1 MPANVHLLN
10 GRRED
15 APLRSLS
22 NFLLRNRWLVFGF
35 LPVVL
40 LAAAAFL
47 YYARPVYEAA
57 ASIRIDEERSNV
69 AVLDILKSLSTG
81 SEIDTEMEELRS
93 RTRAEGV
100 VDSLDLQLDV
110 VVPRRA
116 TRAELFSEVRVSRRA
131 PEQSIALVREG
142 DARFRVDVSGD
153 EGARR
158 VGVGEPLELE
168 GVTLTLAPAAAR
180 HDRIVVEVAEFYDA
194 VRSFA
199 EARDVSR
206 PNREADIVVIRYRGR
221 DSVLVRQVPDVMA
234 RQFIAHRNQ
243 VRKTESTSAITF
255 LGEQLD
261 TLNDQLQVA
270 ENRLRAYREGQQ
282 IVSPQAQAEA
292 QVTAVADLQ
301 AQRDLMNFEREGLAR
316 LLGEVAGEPR
326 DEDDFSPYRRLIA
339 FPTLLRN
346 PAVGELLNN
355 LAIVENQRA
364 ELLMRYTPENPDVQV
379 LTQRVDELERQLAT
393 TATTY
398 LQGLNNQLT
407 SMDERL
413 RSFGGELARVPAKE
427 IQYARLLR
435 EAKLYEEISTL
446 LQTRLKEAEIAAAV
460 EDPTVR
466 VIDPAIPPDEPI
478 WPKPVLSLLLATLV
492 GLSLGVGT
500 AFAREHLDST
510 VHTRE
515 ELQLLAAGVPV
526 LGTIP
531 RIGQVAVA
539 NGGAARRHARP
550 ELQSRLVTGRDPR
563 NPASEAYRSL
573 RTNIAFARPDR
584 APRTLVFTSPTPGD
598 GKSTS
603 AANLA
608 ITLAQQDLRCLLID
622 ADMRRGVLHEVFQIA
637 REPGLSNLLLGTDTV
652 EAVVQRI
659 EIGDGAVLHVIPQG
673 TIPPNPAELLASRRM
688 RALLETLE
696 ESYDTILLDA
706 PPLTVVT
713 DAALLGTNADGVILV
728 ARAGATE
735 RGAVTYSIE
744 QLQNVRAPLLGAVLN
759 DIDVKKDRYYGSYGA
774 ASSYYAAAP
783 EGGRFR
789 R

>member
-1 MPANVHLLN
+1 MPANPHLLN
-10 GRRED
+10 GRRDD

-22 NFLLRNRWLVFGF
+22 NFVLRNRYLVFGF

-110 VVPRRA
+110 LVPRRA

-131 PEQSIALVREG
+131 PEQSVALVREG
-142 DARFRVDVSGD
+142 DARFRVDVAGD

-158 VGVGEPLELE
+158 VGVGEPLELD
-168 GVTLTLAPAAAR
+168 GVTMTLAPGAAE
-180 HDRIVVEVAEFYDA
+180 HDRIVVEIADFYDA

-199 EARDVSR
+199 ESLDVDR

-221 DSVLVRQVPDVMA
+221 DSVLVREVPDVMA

-270 ENRLRAYREGQQ
+270 ENRLRVYREGQQ

-316 LLGEVAGEPR
+316 LLDEVAGEPR
-326 DEDDFSPYRRLIA
+326 DEGDFSPYRRLIA

-355 LAIVENQRA
+355 LAVVENQRA

-379 LTQRVDELERQLAT
+379 LTQRIEELERQLAT

-398 LQGLNNQLT
+398 LQGLTNQLT
-407 SMDERL
+407 SMDDRL
-413 RSFGGELARVPAKE
+413 RSFGGELAQVPAKE

-478 WPKPVLSLLLATLV
+478 WPRPVLSLLLATLV
-492 GLSLGVGT
+492 GLSLGVGA
-500 AFAREHLDST
+500 AFAREHLDT
-510 VHTRE
+510 TIHTRE
-515 ELQLLAAGVPV
+515 ELQVLAAGAPV

-531 RIGQVAVA
+531 RIGQIAVA
-539 NGGAARRHARP
+539 NGGAARAWP
-550 ELQSRLVTGRDPR
+550 GLQSRLVTGRDPR

-573 RTNIAFARPDR
+573 RTNIAFARPER

-622 ADMRRGVLHEVFQIA
+622 ADMRRGVLHEVFRIA
-637 REPGLSNLLLGTDTV
+637 REPGLSNLLLGTEAVD
-652 EAVVQRI
+652 AVVQRI
-659 EIGDGAVLHVIPQG
+659 EVGGGAVLHVIPQG

-774 ASSYYAAAP
+774 ASSYYASAP